1 VSAGDV
7 CTTKP
12 NNNPVDDSFAAA
24 LLSPTETIIVAS
36 KSGIVIHCALMMPLY
51 ANLPR
56 GMRPESTELL
66 AILSLILYNSSPDL
80 AKWLGFRRLEF
91 VDQTEV
97 AALLVVLVLRFPS
110 RKFPS

>member
-1 VSAGDV
+1 VLAGDV
-7 CTTKP
+7 CTRKP
-12 NNNPVDDSFAAA
+12 NKDPVDDSFAAA
-24 LLSPTETIIVAS
+24 ILRSTETIIAGS

-51 ANLPR
+51 ANPRR
-56 GMRPESTELL
+56 GMRPERTELL

-80 AKWLGFRRLEF
+80 TKWLGFRRLEF

-97 AALLVVLVLRFPS
+97 AALFVVLVLRFPS